1 MDEPDWSWK
10 RSDLALLTLNS
21 LGTAV
26 MSMLRIATAGGLPR
40 QLSQLEHLRVV
51 VDHHFS

>member
-1 MDEPDWSWK
+1 MNRIGVGK
-10 RSDLALLTLNS
+10 RSDLALLALNS

-26 MSMLRIATAGGLPR
+26 MSMFGIATARGLPR